1 MRKNVYEASEQVER
15 NRKERIAEREV
26 KSKLETCLAALKTC
40 FMGEELS

>member
-1 MRKNVYEASEQVER
+1 MFESSEQIER
-15 NRKERIAEREV
+15 SRKERIAEIEM